1 MQSKRQT
8 FLFNIMCMLLIVVG
22 AMGLMGCAAV
32 RGVIEGQGGAYAQE
46 GLQTSEDV
54 ICKYAPVG
62 SVIRRYG
69 SQAKKWAS
77 FCMSTDASPDGISNY
92 FGDLAKTPEASER

>member
-1 MQSKRQT
+1 MLTKRESWLFQAAC
-8 FLFNIMCMLLIVVG
+8 FLLAVF
-22 AMGLMGCAAV
+22 GLMGLAGCSSV
-32 RGVIEGQGGAYAQE
+32 RGFIEGTGAGYAQE

-69 SQAKKWAS
+69 TNAKKWAS
-77 FCMSTDASPDGISNY
+77 FCLSTDASPDGVSNY
-92 FGDLAKTPEASER
+92 FGELKEKQVGGE